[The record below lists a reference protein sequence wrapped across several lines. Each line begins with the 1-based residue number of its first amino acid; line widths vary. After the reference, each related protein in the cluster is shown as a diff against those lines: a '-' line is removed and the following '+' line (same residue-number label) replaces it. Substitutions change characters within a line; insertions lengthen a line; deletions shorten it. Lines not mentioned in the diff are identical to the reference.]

1 MNTLPI
7 VTWSF
12 VISLVLEL
20 TGAIMKIMHLPGA
33 DALLIIGIVANVVFI
48 ISALSEV
55 LGSQRINSNEKIMWT
70 LAFIFMGFLGA
81 LAGLIY
87 VLLARKRVTR
97 KI

>member
-1 MNTLPI
+1 
-7 VTWSF
+7 
-12 VISLVLEL
+12 
-20 TGAIMKIMHLPGA
+20 MKIMHLPGA
-33 DALLIIGIVANVVFI
+33 DALLIVGIVANVLFI

-55 LGSQRINSNEKIMWT
+55 WGSQRIHSNEKIMWT

>member
-1 MNTLPI
+1 MDTLPI
-7 VTWSF
+7 VKWSF
-12 VISLVLEL
+12 IISLVFEL
-20 TGAIMKIMHLPGA
+20 VGAFMKIMHLPGA
-33 DALLIIGIVANVVFI
+33 NALLIIGIVSNVVFI

-55 LGSQRINSNEKIMWT
+55 WGSQRINSNEKIMWT
-70 LAFIFMGFLGA
+70 LAFIFMGVLGA

>member
-1 MNTLPI
+1 MNTLPT

-20 TGAIMKIMHLPGA
+20 TGAFMKIMHLPGA

-55 LGSQRINSNEKIMWT
+55 WGSQRINSNEKIMWT